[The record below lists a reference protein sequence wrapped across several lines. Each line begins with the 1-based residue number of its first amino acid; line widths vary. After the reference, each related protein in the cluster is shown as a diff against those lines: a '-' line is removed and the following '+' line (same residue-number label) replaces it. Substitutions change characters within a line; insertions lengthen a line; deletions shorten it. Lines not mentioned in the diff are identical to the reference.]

1 MRIKVYVIKGVV
13 SVVYAGTKTTYPK
26 GYSISQAVE
35 QTLGL
40 YV

>member
-1 MRIKVYVIKGVV
+1 MQIKVYLVKGIV

-26 GYSISQAVE
+26 GYSVRQAVE